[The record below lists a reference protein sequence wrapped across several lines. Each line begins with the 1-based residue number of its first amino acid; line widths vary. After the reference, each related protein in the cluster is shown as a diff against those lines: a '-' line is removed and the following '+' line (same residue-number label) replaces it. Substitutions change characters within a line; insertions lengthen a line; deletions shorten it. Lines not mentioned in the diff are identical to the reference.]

1 MTLGKPRNLQLKDN
15 LRTVAVDSS
24 VDSSVDSFNVR
35 SVRGLRN
42 SKSLGLG
49 AIVKKIQLDW

>member
-15 LRTVAVDSS
+15 LRTVA

-49 AIVKKIQLDW
+49 AIVIKIQLDW